1 MNEYY
6 IEGGQYSIYDPDRYS
21 TANYEKDAAIIAAA
35 GLVGCLYRVAAG
47 AMLIASIAALSV
59 LRAVELGV
67 VVGVGVYVGIK
78 HGSPVGVAG
87 SVLGGAVV
95 GAAGL
100 AFVATA
106 IAFTAILTPLIVVS
120 ESVRAAQNAAN
131 APKAGVFERVFGHFR
146 NTSKSVND
154 FKEMINTQTIKKWGA
169 NVKNVD

>member
-21 TANYEKDAAIIAAA
+21 TANYVKDAAIIAAA
-35 GLVGCLYRVAAG
+35 GLVGCLYGVAAG

-106 IAFTAILTPLIVVS
+106 IAFTAANCLSNLQIMHFKRFNVVP
-120 ESVRAAQNAAN
+120 ESINIAAK
-131 APKAGVFERVFGHFR
+131 PC
-146 NTSKSVND
+146 
-154 FKEMINTQTIKKWGA
+154 
-169 NVKNVD
+169 